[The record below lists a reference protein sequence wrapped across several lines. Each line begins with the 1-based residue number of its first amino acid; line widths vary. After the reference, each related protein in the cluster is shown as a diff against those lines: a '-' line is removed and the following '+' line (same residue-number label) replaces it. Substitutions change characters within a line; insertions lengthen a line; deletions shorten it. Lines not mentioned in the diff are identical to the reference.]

1 MREHTGD
8 MFGPCPRCGKKFN
21 SKGNLKKHIKSRH
34 KSCLLKQQQ
43 RMVVSAHVVENPD
56 FLHSASRSTL
66 LGIIENQRKELEI
79 LRRNQVVID
88 SVKGKEENTNG
99 TSARTIMQTQTQTQ
113 TQNQSNQCSSSASTD
128 QINTSDPSFSSSEI
142 YRLLG
147 LGNNEKALNSDE
159 ISLVKEEMM
168 SEDDEDVEVC
178 VV

>member
-43 RMVVSAHVVENPD
+43 RLVVSSHVVQNPD

-88 SVKGKEENTNG
+88 SMRKEENSNG
-99 TSARTIMQTQTQTQ
+99 THARTITQ

-147 LGNNEKALNSDE
+147 LGNNDKALNSDE
-159 ISLVKEEMM
+159 ISLLKEEMM
-168 SEDDEDVEVC
+168 SDDDEDVEVC